1 MFRRNKGGFMKALI
15 PLVIALLL
23 SWPGLVWAE
32 DGPQAGY
39 RGIATLY
46 YTLIWGI
53 LTYGLWDAFGK
64 KALYIG
70 APVMAV
76 VIYLLLPAT

>member
-1 MFRRNKGGFMKALI
+1 MKAL
-15 PLVIALLL
+15 LHLAVALLS

-32 DGPQAGY
+32 EAHLGGY

-53 LTYGLWDAFGK
+53 LAYGLWDAFGK

-70 APVMAV
+70 APIMAI
-76 VIYLLLPAT
+76 VIYFLLPSA

>member
-1 MFRRNKGGFMKALI
+1 MKALI
-15 PLVIALLL
+15 HLVMTLLV
-23 SWPGLVWAE
+23 SWPALVWAE
-32 DGPQAGY
+32 EAPQTGY

-76 VIYLLLPAT
+76 VIYFLLPAT